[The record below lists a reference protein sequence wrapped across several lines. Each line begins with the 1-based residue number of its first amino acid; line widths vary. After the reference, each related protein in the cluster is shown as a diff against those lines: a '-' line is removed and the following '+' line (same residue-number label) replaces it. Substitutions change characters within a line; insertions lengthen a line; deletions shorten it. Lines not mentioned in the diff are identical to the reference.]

1 DDLPPTLL
9 TALRAIVA
17 SAFLVVLLLRS
28 GADAVRAPAPETV
41 RAFFVLGVAG
51 VVLSMHIAYWGIY
64 TTTAANAAILQ
75 AASPVMIALG
85 VLLYHAILGAIAHL
99 WWYAAV
105 ERVGPSRA
113 AIFLNVTP
121 LVGMALAA
129 ALLGEPIGPWQ
140 IGGVALVMGGVA
152 LTTRRAANDRRV
164 ARTGGELGG
173 SPRPPQSHQEPVGL
187 SRGATAPPGRPER
200 RGVWGA

>member
-1 DDLPPTLL
+1 MRGTLL
-9 TALRAIVA
+9 LA
-17 SAFLVVLLLRS
+17 
-28 GADAVRAPAPETV
+28 
-41 RAFFVLGVAG
+41 GVAA
-51 VVLSMHIAYWGIY
+51 VSLRLMPRPRLASRIAG
-64 TTTAANAAILQ
+64 A
-75 AASPVMIALG
+75 G
-85 VLLYHAILGAIAHL
+85 LLYHAILGAIAHL

-152 LTTRRAANDRRV
+152 LTTRRATGDRKSV
-164 ARTGGELGG
+164 
-173 SPRPPQSHQEPVGL
+173 V
-187 SRGATAPPGRPER
+187 
-200 RGVWGA
+200 

>member
-1 DDLPPTLL
+1 VCGTLL
-9 TALRAIVA
+9 
-17 SAFLVVLLLRS
+17 LVPL
-28 GADAVRAPAPETV
+28 AVVTLPLMPRP
-41 RAFFVLGVAG
+41 RL
-51 VVLSMHIAYWGIY
+51 
-64 TTTAANAAILQ
+64 
-75 AASPVMIALG
+75 ASPIAWA

-152 LTTRRAANDRRV
+152 LTTRRATRRPT
-164 ARTGGELGG
+164 AAGGELGE
-173 SPRPPQSHQEPVGL
+173 SPRPPQSH
-187 SRGATAPPGRPER
+187 
-200 RGVWGA
+200 